1 MTDFSADY
9 FVTWGARHEDGG
21 PAVAAGA
28 PLPSTGKP
36 LGKLNTD
43 DLTAVIER
51 GLKLYSKWLYFESLV
66 FSICTLE
73 VLINPKSL

>member
-1 MTDFSADY
+1 MTNFSADY

-28 PLPSTGKP
+28 PLPPTGKP

-51 GLKLYSKWLYFESLV
+51 GLKLYSKWLYFEFV
-66 FSICTLE
+66 WYFKH
-73 VLINPKSL
+73 VPWKS

>member
-1 MTDFSADY
+1 MYSKECCVHVSWLNECVLISADY

-28 PLPSTGKP
+28 PLPPTGKP

-43 DLTAVIER
+43 DLTAVVER
-51 GLKLYSKWLYFESLV
+51 GLKLYSMLLN
-66 FSICTLE
+66 L
-73 VLINPKSL
+73 

>member
-28 PLPSTGKP
+28 PLPPTGKP

-51 GLKLYSKWLYFESLV
+51 GLKLYSMWLYFEFLLYFKHIHV
-66 FSICTLE
+66 PWKF
-73 VLINPKSL
+73 